1 MEIFRGQ
8 NLIEFS
14 EHFKTEE
21 NSKEYL
27 SNIKWGKGFKCV
39 KCNHKA
45 SQIKKT
51 FFIPKKLFYFRGLN
65 TFRVCLIIKNIIFLN
80 YCFL

>member
-21 NSKEYL
+21 NCKEYL
-27 SNIKWGKGFKCV
+27 SNIKWEKVFKCV
-39 KCNHKA
+39 KCNHKGE
-45 SQIKKT
+45 SNKKG
-51 FFIPKKLFYFRGLN
+51 FF
-65 TFRVCLIIKNIIFLN
+65 
-80 YCFL
+80 